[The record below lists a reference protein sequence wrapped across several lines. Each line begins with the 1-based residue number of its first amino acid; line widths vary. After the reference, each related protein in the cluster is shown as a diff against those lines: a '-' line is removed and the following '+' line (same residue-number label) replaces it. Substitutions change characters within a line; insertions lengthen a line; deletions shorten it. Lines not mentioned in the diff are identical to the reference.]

1 MDEKVYLEK
10 LEKREIKPTA
20 MRLLILKA
28 MTRFT
33 RAFSL
38 LDLETELDT
47 VDKSTIFRTI
57 NLFLDHHLIHVIDDG
72 SGSLKY
78 SVCSNECTC
87 SIDDLHA
94 HFYCRNCHK
103 TFCLRKYKLRV
114 EGVMCR
120 MFFTGGI
127 VIKNK
132 KDMKTSKFKTTAKCG
147 GCVAKI
153 GETLDK
159 VVARDQWNIDLSTPD
174 RVLTITSDLSDDRV
188 IELVKEA
195 GFKAEK
201 LE

>member
-1 MDEKVYLEK
+1 LSELPQD
-10 LEKREIKPTA
+10 
-20 MRLLILKA
+20 LLFKKNSRAHGGLA
-28 MTRFT
+28 RRFY
-33 RAFSL
+33 
-38 LDLETELDT
+38 
-47 VDKSTIFRTI
+47 V
-57 NLFLDHHLIHVIDDG
+57 
-72 SGSLKY
+72 
-78 SVCSNECTC
+78 
-87 SIDDLHA
+87 
-94 HFYCRNCHK
+94 
-103 TFCLRKYKLRV
+103 RKYKLRV

-120 MFFTGGI
+120 VFFTGGI

-201 LE
+201 LG

>member
-1 MDEKVYLEK
+1 MYGGLA
-10 LEKREIKPTA
+10 R
-20 MRLLILKA
+20 
-28 MTRFT
+28 RFY
-33 RAFSL
+33 
-38 LDLETELDT
+38 
-47 VDKSTIFRTI
+47 V
-57 NLFLDHHLIHVIDDG
+57 
-72 SGSLKY
+72 
-78 SVCSNECTC
+78 
-87 SIDDLHA
+87 
-94 HFYCRNCHK
+94 
-103 TFCLRKYKLRV
+103 RKYKLRV

>member
-1 MDEKVYLEK
+1 
-10 LEKREIKPTA
+10 
-20 MRLLILKA
+20 
-28 MTRFT
+28 
-33 RAFSL
+33 
-38 LDLETELDT
+38 
-47 VDKSTIFRTI
+47 
-57 NLFLDHHLIHVIDDG
+57 
-72 SGSLKY
+72 
-78 SVCSNECTC
+78 
-87 SIDDLHA
+87 
-94 HFYCRNCHK
+94 
-103 TFCLRKYKLRV
+103 
-114 EGVMCR
+114 MCR
-120 MFFTGGI
+120 VFFTGGI